1 MLNSPLREAPRNQRA
16 DLIPLKQES
25 SLLDWLKANNR
36 LIPRDIHESKSSE
49 EEEDVESML
58 GVEDGIG
65 YDDDDFDD
73 DDEWDD

>member
-16 DLIPLKQES
+16 DIIPVKQES
-25 SLLDWLKANNR
+25 SLLDWLKSSNR
-36 LIPRDIHESKSSE
+36 LIPRDVHEKQTSE

-73 DDEWDD
+73 EEGDD

>member
-16 DLIPLKQES
+16 DIIPLKQES
-25 SLLDWLKANNR
+25 SLLDWLQSSGR
-36 LIPRDIHESKSSE
+36 LIARDVHEQKSSE

-73 DDEWDD
+73 DEGDD

>member
-25 SLLDWLKANNR
+25 SLLDWLKSSGR
-36 LIPRDIHESKSSE
+36 LIARDVHEAHSPE

-73 DDEWDD
+73 EGDD